1 MIGRSSRLS
10 SVLANETER
19 PKEQLPRREMLMT
32 AKKQTSKKSGKNQKE
47 SSQLCTAPGP
57 TQSRAKR
64 FSHAEA
70 EIDTGKHLKN
80 PDWKKKWWSRASPV
94 NCPAAVAWV
103 QRIYRIVTLAGRSSA

>member
-47 SSQLCTAPGP
+47 KLAAVHGSWPDP
-57 TQSRAKR
+57 KSREEI
-64 FSHAEA
+64 SHAEA
-70 EIDTGKHLKN
+70 EIDTGKHSKN
-80 PDWKKKWWSRASPV
+80 PDWKKKW
-94 NCPAAVAWV
+94 
-103 QRIYRIVTLAGRSSA
+103 